1 MSLRICNFTNTDL
14 DFKYMF
20 YGNEMSCQKEP
31 MFKWLVD
38 TRKVLTVNSADKDW
52 GYIKN
57 KRREKSWISESY
69 AYWSSPARYFVIG
82 YAIERCKV
90 QGSGLAIS
98 LNEMVN
104 IFSDKELHKALIAD
118 FVNDFFYN
126 SSVDMYSTKACKNKS
141 LIEYRALKS
150 CFEIGYRLCSDI
162 YLAFDQAKNMGPIGS
177 FMHLSKICIALGFDE
192 LPLWYIQESSEHGL
206 NTEISKDVGN
216 QRGLASWAFVRN
228 DNHIM
233 MVAQSDP
240 YGMKGH
246 NDAYIPSRSNND
258 GIVPLS
264 TGLGV
269 KTQLPRVKSEKAEK
283 SVGVN
288 ADKKVVKSAAVD
300 AFFDNG
306 NSLVDTEK
314 TAFSTNPMD
323 MDIGLDIP
331 QDTDVDSLDEVSVE
345 LTEQEKAIEAK
356 KEARAARLL
365 GLF

>member
-1 MSLRICNFTNTDL
+1 
-14 DFKYMF
+14 
-20 YGNEMSCQKEP
+20 
-31 MFKWLVD
+31 
-38 TRKVLTVNSADKDW
+38 
-52 GYIKN
+52 
-57 KRREKSWISESY
+57 
-69 AYWSSPARYFVIG
+69 
-82 YAIERCKV
+82 
-90 QGSGLAIS
+90 
-98 LNEMVN
+98 
-104 IFSDKELHKALIAD
+104 
-118 FVNDFFYN
+118 
-126 SSVDMYSTKACKNKS
+126 
-141 LIEYRALKS
+141 
-150 CFEIGYRLCSDI
+150 
-162 YLAFDQAKNMGPIGS
+162 
-177 FMHLSKICIALGFDE
+177 
-192 LPLWYIQESSEHGL
+192 
-206 NTEISKDVGN
+206 
-216 QRGLASWAFVRN
+216 
-228 DNHIM
+228 M

-246 NDAYIPSRSNND
+246 NDAYIPSRSNNG

-331 QDTDVDSLDEVSVE
+331 QDTDIDSLDEVSVE